1 MSDTVSRLSK
11 NTAFLY
17 IRMVVLMAIT
27 LYTSRVLLEYLG
39 VDDFGLYSVVG
50 SVTATFY
57 SLRAVFAEAV
67 QRFLNYEKGKNNIE
81 GEKQV
86 FNISVLLH
94 ILIAVVFIIAVELGG
109 LWLLGNKLVIDADR
123 ISAAYIVFH
132 LSVFACAISILII
145 PFDALII
152 ANEKMNVYAWVSIF
166 DGLAKL
172 LFVLVLPLVPYD
184 RLITYAILLAIIPI
198 INIIVYYIYCRKF
211 PECRYSLSFDRKKVK
226 EISVFSG
233 WSFSGHL
240 CYTLAHEGL
249 NILINMFGGV
259 VNNAARNI
267 AYQVRSAVNQVS
279 NNTLLATKPY
289 LLQNASTLQP
299 TDYLVLTSKIT
310 RINFFIM
317 TLTCI
322 PIVCCCQQLLDI
334 WLVEVP
340 HNAVIFTQFI
350 TISVLIRCI
359 HGPLNLFY
367 LGQGKIKRMV
377 IIESCIFVLMLP
389 FCYLF
394 LSIGASE
401 WSVYGILA
409 IVEVI
414 IILTL
419 TINIKFEYKLPISGF
434 VCSCILPCGLLL
446 LLSIILVFTI
456 RFLNSDISILHTLFR
471 GVVIV
476 LLEGVMIFAF
486 LTSEEKNIIAKLFKS
501 RIGKL

>member
-1 MSDTVSRLSK
+1 MSDTVRRLSK

-27 LYTSRVLLEYLG
+27 LYTSRVLLKYLG

-57 SLRAVFAEAV
+57 SLRAVFAESV
-67 QRFLNYEKGKNNIE
+67 QRFLNYEKGRNNVE
-81 GEKQV
+81 GETQV

-94 ILIAVVFIIAVELGG
+94 VIIAVVFVIAVELAG
-109 LWLLGNKLVIDADR
+109 LWLLGNKLVIDTER
-123 ISAAYIVFH
+123 IEAAYSVFH

-172 LFVLVLPLVPYD
+172 LFVLVLPLIPND
-184 RLITYAILLAIIPI
+184 RLITYAFLLAIIPI
-198 INIIVYYIYCRKF
+198 INIIVYSIYCRRF

-226 EISVFSG
+226 EIFVFSG
-233 WSFSGHL
+233 WSFGGNLS
-240 CYTLAHEGL
+240 YTLAHEGL

-267 AYQVRSAVNQVS
+267 AYQVRTAVNQIS

-289 LLQNASTLQP
+289 LLQNAAALSP
-299 TDYLVLTSKIT
+299 TEYLALTSKIT

-322 PIVCCCQQLLDI
+322 PIICCCQQLLDI

-340 HNAVIFTQFI
+340 EKAVIFTQFI
-350 TISVLIRCI
+350 TLSVLIRCI

-377 IIESCIFVLMLP
+377 IIESCIFLLMLP
-389 FCYLF
+389 ICYLA
-394 LSIGASE
+394 LYLGMPE
-401 WSVYGILA
+401 WSVYAILIIIEVVIILA
-409 IVEVI
+409 
-414 IILTL
+414 L
-419 TINIKFEYKLPISGF
+419 TINLKFEYKLLISGYIR
-434 VCSCILPCGLLL
+434 SCIIPCSLLL
-446 LLSIILVFTI
+446 LLSGIVIFIVRLLNNDIGILRIIL
-456 RFLNSDISILHTLFR
+456 R
-471 GVVIV
+471 GVAIV
-476 LLEGVMIFAF
+476 VMEGIMVYVL
-486 LTSEEKNIIAKLFKS
+486 LTSEEKSTIVNVLMKGI
-501 RIGKL
+501 R